1 MSLLDSLLSDSTE
14 TTSLNINMNS
24 TPNSSSP
31 KGSQQSTSD
40 DLNVSTQD
48 SGAPKDSVKRLHQK
62 IRIIAHNPLKAVSFH
77 KNQE

>member
-31 KGSQQSTSD
+31 KGSQQSTPKDS
-40 DLNVSTQD
+40 NVSTQD
-48 SGAPKDSVKRLHQK
+48 SGAPKDSQQCTPKDSNNSTQSTQSCNL
-62 IRIIAHNPLKAVSFH
+62 S
-77 KNQE
+77 

>member
-1 MSLLDSLLSDSTE
+1 MNSF
-14 TTSLNINMNS
+14 NINMNS

-48 SGAPKDSVKRLHQK
+48 SGAPKDSQQVTPEDSINTTQSTQSCKF
-62 IRIIAHNPLKAVSFH
+62 S
-77 KNQE
+77 